1 VSDSGEGEGG
11 DGDGVTLIAAEA
23 VGCLTLDPVEEADV
37 VAAGAGH
44 DDGVA
49 TLPQQWLGY
58 VDAGAPF
65 SPGGGAVM
73 FRGAAGGGLDAEVT
87 SEAAAPGGFAVVLI

>member
-1 VSDSGEGEGG
+1 M
-11 DGDGVTLIAAEA
+11 
-23 VGCLTLDPVEEADV
+23 

-49 TLPQQWLGY
+49 TLPEEGLGD

-65 SPGGGAVM
+65 GPGGGAVV
-73 FRGAAGGGLDAEVT
+73 RRREAGGGFDAEVT
-87 SEAAAPGGFAVVLI
+87 SEAAAPGGLAVVLI